1 MTEKQERF
9 IDEYIIDFNA
19 TRAAIAAG
27 YSSKRANSQGVHL
40 LSIPEIQAEVRR
52 RKAEISAGLRIS
64 AERVL
69 WEMAAL
75 GFSNIFDYVEVIDGE
90 LRLKELPPEKQG
102 AVSSMNAPSGCTDS
116 VRNTPRNELPSGLSK
131 TVTTSTLC
139 RSSRKPTDRSN
150 TGSEHGATELE
161 KSAVCMDCISTTAT
175 GSAICRST
183 SQDNKITHEFT
194 TFSKRT

>member
-75 GFSNIFDYVEVIDGE
+75 GFSNIFDYVEVVDGE

-102 AVSSMNAPSGCTDS
+102 AVSSIKITKNGTEIKLHDKLKALEFLAKYTGLTEQTSERERCTNFFEAIRAAGKEVD
-116 VRNTPRNELPSGLSK
+116 L
-131 TVTTSTLC
+131 
-139 RSSRKPTDRSN
+139 
-150 TGSEHGATELE
+150 
-161 KSAVCMDCISTTAT
+161 
-175 GSAICRST
+175 SAIPELQSSAECDPLLVDETGT
-183 SQDNKITHEFT
+183 SE
-194 TFSKRT
+194 

>member
-102 AVSSMNAPSGCTDS
+102 AVSSIKITKNGTEVKLHDKLKALEFLAKYTGLIIPIQSTMSGQIGRFRRILQPWTS
-116 VRNTPRNELPSGLSK
+116 MRSPTPWR
-131 TVTTSTLC
+131 
-139 RSSRKPTDRSN
+139 RS
-150 TGSEHGATELE
+150 A
-161 KSAVCMDCISTTAT
+161 ASTTAP
-175 GSAICRST
+175 
-183 SQDNKITHEFT
+183 
-194 TFSKRT
+194 

>member
-75 GFSNIFDYVEVIDGE
+75 GFSNIFDYRRGTSPK
-90 LRLKELPPEKQG
+90 R
-102 AVSSMNAPSGCTDS
+102 
-116 VRNTPRNELPSGLSK
+116 
-131 TVTTSTLC
+131 TSTRKARC
-139 RSSRKPTDRSN
+139 RFQYQDYKERH
-150 TGSEHGATELE
+150 GSQAT
-161 KSAVCMDCISTTAT
+161 
-175 GSAICRST
+175 R
-183 SQDNKITHEFT
+183 
-194 TFSKRT
+194 

>member
-102 AVSSMNAPSGCTDS
+102 AVSSIKITKNGTEVKLHDKLKALEFLAKYTGLTDHKA
-116 VRNTPRNELPSGLSK
+116 NTENNLFEMIDACG
-131 TVTTSTLC
+131 
-139 RSSRKPTDRSN
+139 
-150 TGSEHGATELE
+150 
-161 KSAVCMDCISTTAT
+161 KSANFDDIPELN
-175 GSAICRST
+175 GP
-183 SQDNKITHEFT
+183 
-194 TFSKRT
+194 

>member
-102 AVSSMNAPSGCTDS
+102 AVSSIKITKNGTEVKLHDKLKALEFLAKYT
-116 VRNTPRNELPSGLSK
+116 GL
-131 TVTTSTLC
+131 TEQTSERERYNNFFEAIRAAGKEVDL
-139 RSSRKPTDRSN
+139 
-150 TGSEHGATELE
+150 
-161 KSAVCMDCISTTAT
+161 
-175 GSAICRST
+175 SAIPELQSST
-183 SQDNKITHEFT
+183 ECDPLLVDETGTPE
-194 TFSKRT
+194 

>member
-75 GFSNIFDYVEVIDGE
+75 GFSSIFDYVEVIDGE

-102 AVSSMNAPSGCTDS
+102 AVSSIKITKNGTEVKLHDKLKALEFLAKYTGLTDHKAKAF
-116 VRNTPRNELPSGLSK
+116 GLSSIYSHSI
-131 TVTTSTLC
+131 TS
-139 RSSRKPTDRSN
+139 
-150 TGSEHGATELE
+150 
-161 KSAVCMDCISTTAT
+161 
-175 GSAICRST
+175 SAIRRSPCTTRADRMPTLGEYLPTPFLT
-183 SQDNKITHEFT
+183 SRRRRMWI
-194 TFSKRT
+194 RPAVVR